1 MSATFLNL
9 IAALVI
15 SIVLTGLLI
24 PKILLIAFRKNLFDI
39 PDSRKIHTSTVPRLG
54 GLAFMPSIFFTIA
67 VLVGVNRLMLTNLHV
82 PYFIFNPV
90 TLCFGMCA
98 VMVIHLV
105 GIADDLIGVKYRA
118 KFIAQVIAALFIVST
133 GMWIHD
139 LHGFLGIHTLP
150 AWAGVP
156 LSIIVI
162 VFIMNAINLID
173 GIDGLASGLSA
184 IASIIYAAIFYISG
198 QIIYAIACCAIVG
211 TLIPFFYYNVFGD
224 AKINKKIFM
233 GDTGSLTTGLLLSF
247 MAFHICN
254 MKTAHG
260 LRCDMLVAAFSPLII
275 PCFDVL
281 RVFGNRILHH
291 HNPFTPDMTHIH
303 HKLLAC
309 GLRQRYAMII
319 ILLASMMF
327 TAVNV
332 MLSMYFNITWLV
344 IIDLVAVFAGNYTL
358 NMIINRHSLARR
370 RSRLASPPASPPKDG
385 SPKDTRKPQ
394 YQAQ

>member
-1 MSATFLNL
+1 MSATILNL
-9 IAALVI
+9 LAALVI
-15 SIVLTGLLI
+15 SIVLTGVLI
-24 PKILLIAFRKNLFDI
+24 PKILLISFRKNLFDV
-39 PDSRKIHTSTVPRLG
+39 PNSRKIHTSTVPRLG

-67 VLVGVNRLMLTNLHV
+67 VLVGLNRLMLTNLHV
-82 PYFIFNPV
+82 PYFVFNPV

-98 VMVIHLV
+98 VMIIYLV

-118 KFIAQVIAALFIVST
+118 KFAAQVIAALFIVST
-133 GMWIHD
+133 GMWIHNLD
-139 LHGFLGIHTLP
+139 GFLGVYYLP
-150 AWAGVP
+150 EWVGVP
-156 LSIIVI
+156 LSVLVI

-173 GIDGLASGLSA
+173 GIDGLASGLSG
-184 IASIIYAAIFYISG
+184 IAFILYAVVFYMAG
-198 QIIYAIACCAIVG
+198 QIIYAIACCAILG

-254 MKTAHG
+254 MRIPQLWHY
-260 LRCDMLVAAFSPLII
+260 DMFVVAFSPLII

-319 ILLASMMF
+319 ILLASMLF
-327 TAVNV
+327 TAANV
-332 MLSMYFNITWLV
+332 ILAPYLNITWLV
-344 IIDLVAVFAGNYTL
+344 IIDLVAVFAGNYIL
-358 NMIINRHSLARR
+358 NIIINRHNLAQR
-370 RSRLASPPASPPKDG
+370 RSRLASHPSSIRSGQANNSQN
-385 SPKDTRKPQ
+385 PQ
-394 YQAQ
+394 YQA

>member
-1 MSATFLNL
+1 MNGTIINL
-9 IAALVI
+9 IAALLI
-15 SIVLTGLLI
+15 SIVLTGVLI
-24 PKILLIAFRKNLFDI
+24 PKILLISLRKNLFDI
-39 PDSRKIHTSTVPRLG
+39 PDSRKIHTSIVPRLG

-67 VLVGVNRLMLTNLHV
+67 VLVGVNRLMLTNLNV
-82 PYFIFNPV
+82 PYFMFNPV

-98 VMVIHLV
+98 LMIVYLV

-118 KFIAQVIAALFIVST
+118 KFAAQVTAALFIVST
-133 GMWIHD
+133 GMWIHNLD
-139 LHGFLGIHTLP
+139 GFLGIYTLP
-150 AWAGVP
+150 EWVGVP
-156 LSIIVI
+156 LSILVI

-184 IASIIYAAIFYISG
+184 MAFILYTVVFYVSG
-198 QIIYAIACCAIVG
+198 QIIYAIACCAILG
-211 TLIPFFYYNVFGD
+211 TLIPFFCYNVFGD
-224 AKINKKIFM
+224 ARNYKKIFM

-254 MKTAHG
+254 MRISHPWQQ
-260 LRCDMLVAAFSPLII
+260 DMFVVAFSPLII

-319 ILLASMMF
+319 ILLASLAF
-327 TAVNV
+327 TAVNIV
-332 MLSMYFNITWLV
+332 LSSYLNITWLV
-344 IIDLVAVFAGNYTL
+344 VIDLITVFACNYLL
-358 NMIINRHSLARR
+358 NIIINRHSAAQRR
-370 RSRLASPPASPPKDG
+370 NRLATPPMSLKRCHTD
-385 SPKDTRKPQ
+385 KQTTPQ
-394 YQAQ
+394 YQP

>member
-1 MSATFLNL
+1 MNATILNL
-9 IAALVI
+9 LAALVI
-15 SIVLTGLLI
+15 SIVLTGVLI
-24 PKILLIAFRKNLFDI
+24 PKILLISFRKNLFDV

-54 GLAFMPSIFFTIA
+54 GLAFMPSIFFAIA
-67 VLVGVNRLMLTNLHV
+67 VLVGLNRFMLTNLHV
-82 PYFIFNPV
+82 PYFVFNPV

-98 VMVIHLV
+98 VMIIYLV

-118 KFIAQVIAALFIVST
+118 KFAAQVIAALFIVST

-139 LHGFLGIHTLP
+139 LDGFLGIYQLP
-150 AWAGVP
+150 SWVGVP
-156 LSIIVI
+156 LSILVI

-184 IASIIYAAIFYISG
+184 IAFILYTVVFYAAG
-198 QIIYAIACCAIVG
+198 QIIYAIACCAILG

-233 GDTGSLTTGLLLSF
+233 GDTGSLTTGLMLSF

-254 MKTAHG
+254 MRIPHV
-260 LRCDMLVAAFSPLII
+260 LWHYDMFVVAFSPLII

-319 ILLASMMF
+319 ILLASLVF

-332 MLSMYFNITWLV
+332 LLAAYLNITWLV
-344 IIDLVAVFAGNYTL
+344 IIDLVAVFTGNYIL
-358 NMIINRHSLARR
+358 NIIINRHSLAQR
-370 RSRLASPPASPPKDG
+370 RSRLASHPSSVGGARI
-385 SPKDTRKPQ
+385 KDTHNPQ
-394 YQAQ
+394 YQA

>member
-1 MSATFLNL
+1 MSATILNL
-9 IAALVI
+9 LAALVI
-15 SIVLTGLLI
+15 SIVLTGVLI
-24 PKILLIAFRKNLFDI
+24 PKILLISFRKNLFDV
-39 PDSRKIHTSTVPRLG
+39 PNSRKIHTSTVPRLG

-67 VLVGVNRLMLTNLHV
+67 VLVGLNRLMLTNLHV
-82 PYFIFNPV
+82 PYFVFSPV

-98 VMVIHLV
+98 VMIIYLV

-118 KFIAQVIAALFIVST
+118 KFAAQVIAALFIVST
-133 GMWIHD
+133 GMWIQNLD
-139 LHGFLGIHTLP
+139 GFLGVYYLP
-150 AWAGVP
+150 EWVGVP
-156 LSIIVI
+156 LSVLVI

-173 GIDGLASGLSA
+173 GIDGLASGLSG
-184 IASIIYAAIFYISG
+184 IAFILYAVVFYMAG
-198 QIIYAIACCAIVG
+198 QIIYAIACCAILG

-254 MKTAHG
+254 MRIPQLWHY
-260 LRCDMLVAAFSPLII
+260 DMFVVAFSPLII

-319 ILLASMMF
+319 ILLASMLF
-327 TAVNV
+327 TTVNV
-332 MLSMYFNITWLV
+332 ILAPYLNITWLV
-344 IIDLVAVFAGNYTL
+344 IIDLVAVFAGNYIL
-358 NMIINRHSLARR
+358 NIIINRHNLAQRC
-370 RSRLASPPASPPKDG
+370 SRLASHPSSIRSGQANNSQN
-385 SPKDTRKPQ
+385 PQ
-394 YQAQ
+394 YQA

>member
-1 MSATFLNL
+1 MSATILNL
-9 IAALVI
+9 LAALVI
-15 SIVLTGLLI
+15 SIVLTGVLI
-24 PKILLIAFRKNLFDI
+24 PKILLISFRKNLFDV
-39 PDSRKIHTSTVPRLG
+39 PNSRKIHTSTVPRLG

-67 VLVGVNRLMLTNLHV
+67 VLVGLNRLMLTNLHV
-82 PYFIFNPV
+82 PYFVFSPV

-98 VMVIHLV
+98 VMIIYLV

-118 KFIAQVIAALFIVST
+118 KFAAQVIAALFIVST
-133 GMWIHD
+133 GMWIQNLD
-139 LHGFLGIHTLP
+139 GFLGVYYLP
-150 AWAGVP
+150 EWVGVP
-156 LSIIVI
+156 LSVLVI

-173 GIDGLASGLSA
+173 GIDGLASGLSG
-184 IASIIYAAIFYISG
+184 IAFILYAVVFYMAG
-198 QIIYAIACCAIVG
+198 QIIYAIACCAILG

-254 MKTAHG
+254 MRIPQLWHY
-260 LRCDMLVAAFSPLII
+260 DMFVVAFSPLII

-319 ILLASMMF
+319 ILLASMLF
-327 TAVNV
+327 TTVNV
-332 MLSMYFNITWLV
+332 ILAPYLNITWLV
-344 IIDLVAVFAGNYTL
+344 IIDLVAVFAGNYIL
-358 NMIINRHSLARR
+358 NIIINRHNLAQR
-370 RSRLASPPASPPKDG
+370 RSRLASHPSSIRSGQANNSQN
-385 SPKDTRKPQ
+385 PQ
-394 YQAQ
+394 YQA

>member
-1 MSATFLNL
+1 MSATILNL
-9 IAALVI
+9 LAALVI
-15 SIVLTGLLI
+15 SIVLTGVLI
-24 PKILLIAFRKNLFDI
+24 PKILLISFRKNLFDV
-39 PDSRKIHTSTVPRLG
+39 PNSRKIHTSTVPRLG

-67 VLVGVNRLMLTNLHV
+67 VLVGLNRLMLTNLHV
-82 PYFIFNPV
+82 PYFVFNPV

-98 VMVIHLV
+98 VMIIYLV

-118 KFIAQVIAALFIVST
+118 KFAAQVIAALFIVST
-133 GMWIHD
+133 GMWIHNLD
-139 LHGFLGIHTLP
+139 GFLGVYYLP
-150 AWAGVP
+150 EWVGVP
-156 LSIIVI
+156 LSVLVI

-173 GIDGLASGLSA
+173 GIDGLASGLSG
-184 IASIIYAAIFYISG
+184 IAFILYAVVFYMAG
-198 QIIYAIACCAIVG
+198 QIIYAIACCAILG

-254 MKTAHG
+254 MRIPQLWHY
-260 LRCDMLVAAFSPLII
+260 DMFVVAFSSLII

-319 ILLASMMF
+319 ILLASMLF
-327 TAVNV
+327 TTVNV
-332 MLSMYFNITWLV
+332 ILAPYLNITWLV
-344 IIDLVAVFAGNYTL
+344 IIDLVAVFAGNYIL
-358 NMIINRHSLARR
+358 NIIINRHNLAQR
-370 RSRLASPPASPPKDG
+370 RSRLASHPSSTRMGQAKD
-385 SPKDTRKPQ
+385 SQNPQ
-394 YQAQ
+394 YQA

>member
-1 MSATFLNL
+1 MSATILNL
-9 IAALVI
+9 LAALVI
-15 SIVLTGLLI
+15 SIVLTGVLI
-24 PKILLIAFRKNLFDI
+24 PKILLISFRKNLFDV
-39 PDSRKIHTSTVPRLG
+39 PNSRKIHTSTVPRLG

-67 VLVGVNRLMLTNLHV
+67 VLVGLNRLMLTNLHV
-82 PYFIFNPV
+82 PYFVFNPV

-98 VMVIHLV
+98 VMIIYLV

-118 KFIAQVIAALFIVST
+118 KFAAQVIAALFIVST
-133 GMWIHD
+133 GMWIHNLD
-139 LHGFLGIHTLP
+139 GFLGVYYLP
-150 AWAGVP
+150 EWVGVP
-156 LSIIVI
+156 LSVLVI

-173 GIDGLASGLSA
+173 GIDGLASGLSG
-184 IASIIYAAIFYISG
+184 IAFILYAVVFYMAG
-198 QIIYAIACCAIVG
+198 QIIYAIACCAILG

-254 MKTAHG
+254 MRIPQLWHY
-260 LRCDMLVAAFSPLII
+260 DMFVVAFSPLII

-319 ILLASMMF
+319 ILLASMLF
-327 TAVNV
+327 TTVNV
-332 MLSMYFNITWLV
+332 ILAPYLNITWLV
-344 IIDLVAVFAGNYTL
+344 IIDLVAVFAGNYIL
-358 NMIINRHSLARR
+358 NIIINRHNLAQR
-370 RSRLASPPASPPKDG
+370 RSRLASHPS
-385 SPKDTRKPQ
+385 STRMVK
-394 YQAQ
+394 YMTKI